1 VDHLLEAV
9 LLDQRIGELALR
21 EGRDLLRG
29 DAKRTVAA
37 VREAAGGSELAALAL
52 IAAEDETTH
61 AVPLA
66 RQRLEAAVAPRVHEP
81 EVQTFGTSLSHT
93 AALTTALAEDER
105 ERFARGMLDFA
116 NDRQESAHNRYEA
129 LLALQGI
136 ARYIPD
142 DVRDELFGNVVALA
156 EGRQEESGTGELFPG
171 AADPLQRFR
180 FSFGETSL
188 APAGLMAA
196 AALAHADGQYE
207 IVQRISVA
215 LLRDASDQT
224 ANSIAVALAS
234 LPPVCV
240 TLPLDLLAGHPSPWM
255 RSLAAVVWAQRPEE
269 PAEIGVALAQDPS
282 PHVRGSLARSL
293 GDDARHAKPRAI
305 LSEDPRRSVRQQV
318 KPPS

>member
-81 EVQTFGTSLSHT
+81 EVQTFGTGLSHT

-105 ERFARGMLDFA
+105 VRFARGMLDFA

-142 DVRDELFGNVVALA
+142 DVRDELFGNVVALPKVGKRSPERA
-156 EGRQEESGTGELFPG
+156 SCSRGRQILCSDSGSRSARLPWH
-171 AADPLQRFR
+171 R
-180 FSFGETSL
+180 
-188 APAGLMAA
+188 PA
-196 AALAHADGQYE
+196 
-207 IVQRISVA
+207 
-215 LLRDASDQT
+215 
-224 ANSIAVALAS
+224 
-234 LPPVCV
+234 
-240 TLPLDLLAGHPSPWM
+240 
-255 RSLAAVVWAQRPEE
+255 
-269 PAEIGVALAQDPS
+269 
-282 PHVRGSLARSL
+282 
-293 GDDARHAKPRAI
+293 
-305 LSEDPRRSVRQQV
+305 
-318 KPPS
+318 